1 MESILNNRKQY
12 NEEQGIWPS
21 ENKVIDRLLYRSTEM
36 NEVYEELGRKLSHGQ
51 KENFWDAVLAVATC
65 WTPDSA
71 KKNREDKKELASLNS
86 QIAACAEK
94 LAKLLR
100 QRYELCEGSGFSA
113 YDDCH
118 VLDWIG
124 HASAHN
130 YLYQSHL
137 QDKLRTLAGQ
147 YDLKYWPRTFE
158 VLEAVAHFA
167 ESAEVQTT
175 DGWTEELISS
185 QKSSNADYM
194 RVLLK
199 AIDDRKREYSYPY
212 PLPVDFKLTDRNIA
226 NIINCTLDLDDEEIV
241 TTEYV
246 KRARQHMREKHR

>member
-12 NEEQGIWPS
+12 NEERRIWPS

-36 NEVYEELGRKLSHGQ
+36 SEVYEELGQKLSHGQ
-51 KENFWDAVLAVATC
+51 QENFWDAVLAVATC

-86 QIAACAEK
+86 QIATCAEK
-94 LAKLLR
+94 LATLLF

-113 YDDCH
+113 YEDSH
-118 VLDWIG
+118 VLDWIE
-124 HASAHN
+124 HASTDNH
-130 YLYQSHL
+130 LYQSHL
-137 QDKLRTLAGQ
+137 QDKLRNLAGQ

-158 VLEAVAHFA
+158 VVEAVAHFA
-167 ESAEVQTT
+167 KSATVQTT

-185 QKSSNADYM
+185 PKSSYADYM

-199 AIDDRKREYSYPY
+199 AIDDRKREFSHPY
-212 PLPVDFKLTDRNIA
+212 PLPGDFKLTDKNIA
-226 NIINCTLDLDDEEIV
+226 NIINCTLGLDGDEMA

-246 KRARQHMREKHR
+246 KRARQHIREKHK